1 MAYRERIAWMML
13 LSMVVSLGPYLIYVY
28 VFQQGVEIPMP
39 GLHQLLIYGIA
50 SSTFA
55 VLVGLGYLVLRMKYP
70 KEAKVPPDERDNTIE
85 RQSYRVG
92 YFILLTGMIIV
103 GIYKPFVDRG
113 WSIVNDA
120 ICIVFISE
128 LVRDT
133 IIVRNYYKQRS

>member
-28 VFQQGVEIPMP
+28 GFQQGVEIQMP
-39 GLHQLLIYGIA
+39 GFSQLWIYGIA

-55 VLVGLGYLVLRMKYP
+55 VLVGLGYLVLRLRYP
-70 KEAKVPPDERDNTIE
+70 IEAKAPPDERDSMIE

-92 YFILLTGMIIV
+92 YIVLLTGMIIV
-103 GIYKPFVDRG
+103 GIYKPFVEHG

-120 ICIVFISE
+120 ICVVFISE